1 MINNFFYIQVNA
13 INEALI
19 SSNGNVEVKIL
30 LDFMRGSRGKLN
42 SRKMLEPLLNGKYS
56 HSCQIFLYHTPKL
69 RGFLKMIIP
78 DRFNELIGLQHMK
91 LYMIDND
98 IIISG

>member
-1 MINNFFYIQVNA
+1 
-13 INEALI
+13 
-19 SSNGNVEVKIL
+19 
-30 LDFMRGSRGKLN
+30 MRGSRGKLN
-42 SRKMLEPLLNGKYS
+42 SRKMLKPLLNGKYS